1 MRRDMRPVQQQATEN
16 YKKLWLIPH
25 KEEHVAILVSAFAL
39 KEFKLLDCV
48 QVTYRNMNI
57 SPQV

>member
-1 MRRDMRPVQQQATEN
+1 MQQQATEKN
-16 YKKLWLIPH
+16 YRKLWLIPH

-57 SPQV
+57 SPRV